1 MENIG
6 KMLKEKRLELGLSID
21 DISKKTRLTPKHVK
35 ALEEGEMSFF
45 HEDLSYLRFFVKS
58 YCDAVNVDFEDVKD
72 ELRGSIDDYTTTY
85 LNKAELTHQEIER
98 NVSRSERLSR
108 VQSSDTGRRSLR
120 MQKPDV
126 SLVSLVAIIGGVVI
140 IILFTFVI
148 FLKSGNKNND
158 LSQKQ
163 PVAPIQN
170 EVGKNETEDKDKP
183 SDTDD
188 KEEME
193 IVAGDD
199 ATHFFLTNI
208 KDGDKVKI
216 DTAFTGS
223 NSGYSVTIINDGNE
237 EVRNNEVYNMGQV
250 ATTEVEVKQG
260 TKINVYVGCMY
271 KTEIKIND
279 KVVKLDNSVNPSTW
293 TGSCTSYTFEFTV
306 GDQNESSK

>member
-21 DISKKTRLTPKHVK
+21 DICKKTRLTPKHVK

-126 SLVSLVAIIGGVVI
+126 SLVSLVAIIGVVVI
-140 IILFTFVI
+140 VILFTFVI

-183 SDTDD
+183 SDTND
-188 KEEME
+188 KKEME

>member
-126 SLVSLVAIIGGVVI
+126 SLVSLVAIIGVVVI
-140 IILFTFVI
+140 VILFTFVI

-183 SDTDD
+183 SDTND
-188 KEEME
+188 KKEME